1 MRLSEIDWEGIEGLR
16 SQVSEPCYSQV
27 EGGAQLFVE
36 AFCERFPTVV
46 LARLFLVLPFESL
59 PPRDAEF
66 ARALVKDDARLKP
79 ATRVL
84 SLLGSSGHNPTF
96 VGRLNSSGHL
106 AIPLLDRQF
115 VQEIPMIT
123 RLLADLEVDF
133 QALDDGRPIAT
144 RKMLGGRN
152 STFYVADAATARDEQ
167 GRSIIP
173 ARDFVESNG
182 IRTVFGMGGAYIDG
196 TLAAAI
202 LFTQESLERPAVDR
216 FASFIN
222 TFKMST
228 AVPLQKGAVYAV

>member
-1 MRLSEIDWEGIEGLR
+1 MLLSEIDWDGIERLR
-16 SQVSEPCYSQV
+16 KQVSEPGYSQV
-27 EGGAQLFVE
+27 EAGAQVFVR
-36 AFCERFPTVV
+36 AFCEEFPSVV

-59 PPRDAEF
+59 PSRDAEF
-66 ARALVKDDARLKP
+66 ARSIAKGDPRLKP
-79 ATRVL
+79 TTRVL
-84 SLLGSSGHNPTF
+84 SLLGSSGREPSY
-96 VGRLNSSGHL
+96 VGRLNSRGHL

-144 RKMLGGRN
+144 RKMVGGRN
-152 STFYVADAATARDEQ
+152 GTFYVADAPTARDEL

-173 ARDFVESNG
+173 ARDFVESQR
-182 IRTVFGMGGAYIDG
+182 IATVFGMGGAYVDG
-196 TLAAAI
+196 TLAVAI
-202 LFTQESLERPAVDR
+202 IFTQESVTRLVVDR

-228 AVPLQKGAVYAV
+228 ATLLLQGSIYL